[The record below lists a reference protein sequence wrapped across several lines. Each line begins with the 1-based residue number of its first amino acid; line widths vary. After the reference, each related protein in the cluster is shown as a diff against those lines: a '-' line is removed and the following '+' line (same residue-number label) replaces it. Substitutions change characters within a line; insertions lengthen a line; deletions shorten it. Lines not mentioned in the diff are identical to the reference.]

1 MMSTIKLCCV
11 YVKTC
16 EPYDII
22 TRLSIFTR
30 LERKYDY
37 EWQSEC
43 IPGNVSQLLFPNG
56 SEPNEIRYEE
66 EEEDPDINFDDEYD
80 VEDREEYESGDEE

>member
-1 MMSTIKLCCV
+1 MI
-11 YVKTC
+11 
-16 EPYDII
+16 
-22 TRLSIFTR
+22 LSLDCPSLHGWNENMTMT
-30 LERKYDY
+30 
-37 EWQSEC
+37 WQSEC
-43 IPGNVSQLLFPNG
+43 IPENVSQLLFPNG